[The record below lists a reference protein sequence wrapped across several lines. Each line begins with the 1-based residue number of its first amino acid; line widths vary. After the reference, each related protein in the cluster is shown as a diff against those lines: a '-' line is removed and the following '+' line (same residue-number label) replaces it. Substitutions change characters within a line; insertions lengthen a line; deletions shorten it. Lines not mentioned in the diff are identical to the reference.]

1 MIKQLQE
8 LAINVMKIA
17 EKAGNEI
24 MRIYESSADPRI
36 SYKAD
41 QFPLTVADQKANEI
55 ILEGLKNLPVK
66 FPVVSEESNQIDYEF
81 RKNFGHFWL
90 VDPLDGTKEFIKRNG
105 EFTVNIALIERNKP
119 VLGVVYAPFFREMFW
134 AAEGEGAF
142 FVQNEKS
149 EKLYALK
156 FGMTDPQLKLVC
168 SRSHS
173 NADTQRFI
181 ENFKDP
187 EIVSRGSSLKFM
199 ALARG
204 EAHIYPRLAP
214 TMEWDTAAAQIIVE
228 ESGGKIVDV
237 GTGTPL
243 IYNKASFYNPFFIA
257 FGNVND
263 QSFRL

>member
-1 MIKQLQE
+1 MQLQE

-24 MRIYESSADPRI
+24 MRIYESSANKRI
-36 SYKAD
+36 SYKPD
-41 QFPLTVADQKANEI
+41 QSPLTVADQKANEI
-55 ILEGLKNLPVK
+55 ILEGLKNLSVK
-66 FPVVSEESNQIDYEF
+66 FPVVSEESNHIDYEF
-81 RKNFGHFWL
+81 RKIFDHFWL

-105 EFTVNIALIERNKP
+105 EFTVNIALIEHNKP
-119 VLGVVYAPFFREMFW
+119 VLGVVYAPFFKEMFW

-142 FVQNEKS
+142 LVQNKKS
-149 EKLYALK
+149 EKLCALK
-156 FGMTDPQLKLVC
+156 FRMTDSQLKIVC

-173 NADTQRFI
+173 NTDTLQFI
-181 ENFKDP
+181 EKFRDP
-187 EIVSRGSSLKFM
+187 EIVQRGSSLKFM

-228 ESGGKIVDV
+228 ESGGKVVDA

-243 IYNKASFYNPFFIA
+243 VYNKASFHNPFFIA
-257 FGNVND
+257 YGNVND
-263 QSFRL
+263 QISRF